1 MFKFDNPLDEL
12 KHNVLKEVALLAREG
27 NVTKESI
34 DKIPYK
40 VIQGDVPK
48 YRCCVYKERA
58 IVQERAKL
66 AAGFLANGQEEEKLE
81 DIKENEQIIYVIEAA
96 CDSCSINRFTVTD
109 SCRNCVAHRCKEA
122 CNFGA
127 ISYVGGRA
135 YINQEIC
142 KEIVHK

>member
-12 KHNVLKEVALLAREG
+12 KHEVLKEVAILARED

-40 VIQGDVPK
+40 VVPGDVAK

-66 AAGFLANGQEEEKLE
+66 AAGFLANGQEDENLESIEE
-81 DIKENEQIIYVIEAA
+81 DEQIIYVIDAA
-96 CDSCSINRFTVTD
+96 CDSCPINRFAVTD
-109 SCRNCVAHRCKEA
+109 SCRNCVAHRCREA

-127 ISYVGGRA
+127 ISYVSGRA

-142 KEIVHK
+142 